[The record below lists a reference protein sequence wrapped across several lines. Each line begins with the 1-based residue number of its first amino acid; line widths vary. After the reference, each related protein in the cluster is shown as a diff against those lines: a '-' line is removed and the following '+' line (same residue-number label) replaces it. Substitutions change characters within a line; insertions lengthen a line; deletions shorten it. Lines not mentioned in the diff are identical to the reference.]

1 MTNEEWKEF
10 VTIVRNN
17 SFEDNREMLWDIQN
31 CKFYYSEK
39 TSYGVKRLS
48 EKESEGLSRFLIE
61 RVLYPIGNREKIN
74 CSCGSHNGY
83 LVEMEDGSRVYQH
96 SICMNCDTVQTF
108 DSFFKLVRNKDDEE
122 EEECFV
128 PTNGTWLSRLV
139 QRLSPLAG
147 S

>member
-17 SFEDNREMLWDIQN
+17 SFEENRNLLDDLKIG
-31 CKFYYSEK
+31 KFRAIRFSIE
-39 TSYGVKRLS
+39 TSK
-48 EKESEGLSRFLIE
+48 GLQRFLIE

-74 CSCGSHNGY
+74 CSCGSRNGY
-83 LVEMEDGSRVYQH
+83 TVEMEDDIKIYQH
-96 SICMNCDTVQTF
+96 TVCMNCDTIQLF
-108 DSFFKLVRNKDDEE
+108 DHIVKNKNIDEE

-128 PTNGTWLSRLV
+128 LTNGTWLSRLV

>member
-17 SFEDNREMLWDIQN
+17 SFEENRSLLDDLKSG
-31 CKFYYSEK
+31 KFRAIRFSIE
-39 TSYGVKRLS
+39 TSK
-48 EKESEGLSRFLIE
+48 GLQRFLVE

-74 CSCGSHNGY
+74 CSCGSRNGY
-83 LVEMEDGSRVYQH
+83 TVEMEDDIKIYQH
-96 SICMNCDTVQTF
+96 TVCMNCDTIQSF
-108 DSFFKLVRNKDDEE
+108 DHIVKNKEHEE

-139 QRLSPLAG
+139 QRLSQLAG

>member
-17 SFEDNREMLWDIQN
+17 SFEDNRNLLDDLKSG
-31 CKFYYSEK
+31 KFRAIRFSIE
-39 TSYGVKRLS
+39 TSK
-48 EKESEGLSRFLIE
+48 GLQRFLIE

-83 LVEMEDGSRVYQH
+83 NVEFEDDIKIYQH
-96 SICMNCDTVQTF
+96 IVCMNCDTIQSF
-108 DSFFKLVRNKDDEE
+108 DYIDKKVKE

-139 QRLSPLAG
+139 QRLSPLAV
-147 S
+147 

>member
-17 SFEDNREMLWDIQN
+17 SFEENKWVL
-31 CKFYYSEK
+31 
-39 TSYGVKRLS
+39 KRL
-48 EKESEGLSRFLIE
+48 EVGLLPYNFSLPIRDYTVETFKGLQRFLIE

-74 CSCGSHNGY
+74 CSCGSRNGY
-83 LVEMEDGSRVYQH
+83 TVEMEDDIRIYQH
-96 SICMNCDTVQTF
+96 TVCMNCDTIQSF
-108 DSFFKLVRNKDDEE
+108 DHIVKNKNIDEE

-139 QRLSPLAG
+139 QRLKLNPV
-147 S
+147 

>member
-17 SFEDNREMLWDIQN
+17 SFEENRNLLDDLKSG
-31 CKFYYSEK
+31 KFRAIRFSIE
-39 TSYGVKRLS
+39 TSK
-48 EKESEGLSRFLIE
+48 GLQRFLIE

-74 CSCGSHNGY
+74 CSCGSKNGY
-83 LVEMEDGSRVYQH
+83 TVEMEDDIKIYQH
-96 SICMNCDTVQTF
+96 TVCMNCDTIQSF
-108 DSFFKLVRNKDDEE
+108 DHIVKNKKHEE